1 MSAVATDP
9 VLAEASRWQEVR
21 RLRRDR
27 PRSRMLRASG
37 WLLALLFLGSW
48 PALGVDPSDVFGA
61 ERLDRLQRFLVE
73 DATPRPLREGQG
85 DFGAWA
91 SARWREDGAAATAS
105 TLGIA
110 VLAIVLAAVAGW
122 FLGLLGARTLMSA
135 HPFQPHGSA
144 DPRSCP
150 QVLPRT
156 ARAVRVACVLLR
168 GIPEYVW
175 AFLLLA
181 MLGTTAWPAVL
192 ALAIHNAGI
201 LGRLGGETV
210 ENLPPAPLRALTMA
224 GATRRQVAAV
234 AVFPLALGRYLL
246 YFFYR
251 FETCVR
257 EATVLGML
265 GVASLGYEVVEA
277 RARDRYD
284 EMLFFVGLAA
294 LLVLA
299 ADLLSD
305 LARRW
310 LRTGV

>member
-1 MSAVATDP
+1 MSAA
-9 VLAEASRWQEVR
+9 AARWEEVR
-21 RLRRDR
+21 RLHRAR
-27 PRSRMLRASG
+27 PRSRMLRASA
-37 WLLALLFLGSW
+37 ALLTALFVGAWFL
-48 PALGVDPSDVFGA
+48 LGVDPADIAGA
-61 ERLDRLQRFLVE
+61 ERLERLSRFIEE
-73 DATPRPLREGQG
+73 DATPRPLREGAGGGSFG
-85 DFGAWA
+85 DWALGLWNGGGAEA
-91 SARWREDGAAATAS
+91 MLS

-110 VLAIVLAAVAGW
+110 VLAIVLAALGGW
-122 FLGLLGARTLMSA
+122 FLGLFGARTLMSA
-135 HPFQPHGSA
+135 HPFLPHGSA
-144 DPRSCP
+144 DPRSCSK
-150 QVLPRT
+150 VLPRT
-156 ARAVRVACVLLR
+156 AGAVRVACVLLR

-175 AFLLLA
+175 AFLFLA
-181 MLGTTAWPAVL
+181 MLGPSAWPAVL

-210 ENLPPAPLRALTMA
+210 ENLPPAPLRALSMA
-224 GATRRQVAAV
+224 GASRRQVAAT

-284 EMLFFVGLAA
+284 EMLFYVGLAA
-294 LLVLA
+294 FLVLM

-305 LARRW
+305 FARRW
-310 LRTGV
+310 LRAGV